1 MGIKKFIDS
10 VQEFLGLDDFGEQGK
25 KKSIKNLL
33 KKLEKRE
40 KETKKKLD
48 KNTNKEEKSQL
59 KEELEIILAQIK
71 KGKKYLEKL
80 ED

>member
-10 VQEFLGLDDFGEQGK
+10 VQDFLGLDDFGEQGK
-25 KKSIKNLL
+25 KKSIKSLL

-40 KETKKKLD
+40 KDIKKKLD
-48 KNTNKEEKSQL
+48 KNTNKDEKSQL
-59 KEELEIILAQIK
+59 KEELEIVSVQIK

-80 ED
+80 EN